1 MWDPPHW
8 ANLAIE
14 DVMVGKVGN
23 SKAFMKRLIDRSA
36 AIHNIFQRGKSLA
49 EAKSKASQMTSKLK
63 LTSRAC
69 ATRFSTSQINEFKK
83 LISCLHVYIATY
95 IDTSQQDSNF
105 ELKKWEIC
113 SQDFVAD
120 LCVVVDVFTSAV
132 TYLVNLQGLQ
142 APIWKAVVWFP
153 KVIDGLDA
161 LSQLSISSPP
171 ESCVNLSSKI
181 DEITEF
187 RLNGQE
193 LVVGW
198 LITDK
203 NVSDTATQERVETV
217 NWKAREFSDVQN
229 DLQVLAKDLV
239 ASLNVRNE
247 KCLSSLQRNLTCMDI
262 DTIFSLLV
270 GHRKHSGYPSLV
282 REDEFVQ
289 YGKDDFKLLYT
300 YVCSLSHVKQLAE
313 NHFTELKL
321 KECYSDE
328 ILAKLKH
335 ALKIVLWTPK
345 HAPILCKWLKCITA
359 TTKHQVSSYKYSLF

>member
-1 MWDPPHW
+1 
-8 ANLAIE
+8 
-14 DVMVGKVGN
+14 MVGKIGN

-63 LTSRAC
+63 LTSRAY

-95 IDTSQQDSNF
+95 IDMHQQDSNF
-105 ELKKWEIC
+105 ELKKWEIWG
-113 SQDFVAD
+113 QDFVAD
-120 LCVVVDVFTSAV
+120 LCDIVDVFTPAV

-142 APIWKAVVWFP
+142 VPIWKAVVWFP
-153 KVIDGLDA
+153 KVIDNLDA
-161 LSQLSISSPP
+161 LGQLSISSPP

-181 DEITEF
+181 DKVTKF
-187 RLNGQE
+187 RLNGQK
-193 LVVGW
+193 LVVGR

-203 NVSDTATQERVETV
+203 SVSVAASQERIETV
-217 NWKAREFSDVQN
+217 NWKARELLDVQN

-239 ASLNVRNE
+239 ASLKVCNE
-247 KCLSSLQRNLTCMDI
+247 KCLSSLQRNLTCIDI

-270 GHRKHSGYPSLV
+270 GDRKQSGYPNLA
-282 REDEFVQ
+282 REDELVQ
-289 YGKDDFKLLYT
+289 YGKDDFKLFYA

-321 KECYSDE
+321 KECCSDE
-328 ILAKLKH
+328 ILTKLKH
-335 ALKIVLWTPK
+335 ALKIVLCTPK
-345 HAPILCKWLKCITA
+345 HAPILCKL
-359 TTKHQVSSYKYSLF
+359 YYSNN